1 MEFTLQN
8 GFYELNFDEMDLVN
22 GGGVKQA
29 AQVFF
34 GTVLVAWTPVAVA
47 GATIVGGPAAGAV
60 AGGGTLGLGL
70 TLIGAGTH

>member
-1 MEFTLQN
+1 MEMTLNN
-8 GFYELNFDEMDLVN
+8 GFSELNLNEVEFIN
-22 GGGVKQA
+22 GGGAKQV

-34 GTVLVAWTPVAVA
+34 GTVLVAWTPAVAV
-47 GATIVGGPAAGAV
+47 GASIVGTPVAGAV

>member
-1 MEFTLQN
+1 MILSNKFC
-8 GFYELNFDEMDLVN
+8 ELNMDEVELIN

-29 AQVFF
+29 AQVFA
-34 GTVLVAWTPVAVA
+34 GGVLVAWSPVAAVGASIVGTPV
-47 GATIVGGPAAGAV
+47 AGAV